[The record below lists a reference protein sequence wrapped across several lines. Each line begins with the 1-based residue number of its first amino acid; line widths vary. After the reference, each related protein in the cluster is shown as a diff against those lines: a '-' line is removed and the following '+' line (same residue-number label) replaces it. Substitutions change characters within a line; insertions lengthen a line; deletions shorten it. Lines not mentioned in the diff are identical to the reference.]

1 MYMSLKLRDILQHGG
16 SGQNFHSSIW
26 KHAMPEYEWNG
37 VDSGGSTDSLVS
49 NKVSCDIQ
57 IVTTTA
63 SYI

>member
-37 VDSGGSTDSLVS
+37 VDSGGSTDSLIS

-57 IVTTTA
+57 IVTTIA